1 MKSVRFLSAALIG
14 VVFLSSVPIAQ
25 SAATP
30 KPSPIE
36 KLGDNVYRVGSIRV
50 DTAKR
55 ELSVP
60 GKVNPVTVLEFIANP
75 TDGMKAYESAITVD
89 TNAIT
94 FNAALLLLGLD
105 PSHGRRGVTRM
116 EGVAGDPVEI
126 WIDTPI
132 PTAQHI
138 RAERLIYSQET
149 KETATDDTWVFT
161 GSSFLPPPD
170 GRFRAD
176 ADGVLIGFV
185 HDLASIIEISHPVGL
200 GQYGITVLNPTLGLT
215 PGMPV
220 TLTVKA
226 IGAPP
231 KPH

>member
-1 MKSVRFLSAALIG
+1 MKCARFLSVALIG
-14 VVFLSSVPIAQ
+14 VVFFPSMSLGQGP
-25 SAATP
+25 TPP

-36 KLGDNVYRVGSIRV
+36 KLSENVYRVGSIRV

-60 GKVNPVTVLEFIANP
+60 GKVNPVMTLEFIANP
-75 TDGMKAYESAITVD
+75 TDGLKAYESAITLE

-105 PSHGRRGVTRM
+105 PSHGRRGLSRM
-116 EGVAGDPVEI
+116 EGVAGDPVEV

-132 PTAQHI
+132 PTAPHF

-149 KETATDDTWVFT
+149 KETATDDAWVFT

-170 GRFRAD
+170 GRYRAD

-185 HDLASIIEISHPVGL
+185 HDLASIIEISHPIGL

-226 IGAPP
+226 TGAPP
-231 KPH
+231 KLH